1 MVTTGEQVVD
11 AHRQAGIG
19 FGAGGCRT
27 FRLDQGD
34 GEPVLLV
41 HGLPSSSF
49 LYRKVVAELAT
60 RGLRAIAV
68 DLPGMGLAERPDPFD
83 YTVEGLS
90 RFLEAVVDELG
101 LDRFHLVVH
110 DAGGPVGLL
119 MACRMRERILS
130 LTVTNT
136 IVDLAGTRFP
146 GEIVARTS
154 RRIPGWLAS
163 PWVWRRMMT
172 ISGIKDRSGISDAE
186 LDAYRLLALGEDGGS
201 GYLRIMNGVHQE
213 RESASGYARSM
224 DSTSVP
230 YPVQVVWGAEDPVLR
245 LRSFGWKA
253 LDASGLATL
262 DVVPARHFLHEDQA
276 PAIADRIARLASTA

>member
-1 MVTTGEQVVD
+1 MTTTGEQVVE
-11 AHRQAGIG
+11 AHRRAGIA
-19 FGAGGCRT
+19 FRAGGCGT
-27 FRLDQGD
+27 FRLDQGE
-34 GEPVLLV
+34 GEPVVLV

-49 LYRKVVAELAT
+49 LYRKVVAELAA
-60 RGLRAIAV
+60 RGRRAIAI
-68 DLPGMGLAERPDPFD
+68 DLPGMGLAERADPFD

-90 RFLEAVVDELG
+90 RFLEAAIDEIG

-110 DAGGPVGLL
+110 DAGGPIGML
-119 MACRMRERILS
+119 MACRMPERIRS

-154 RRIPGWLAS
+154 RRIPDWLAS

-186 LDAYRLLALGEDGGS
+186 LDAYRLLALGDDGGS
-201 GYLRIMNGVHQE
+201 GYLRIMDGVHQE
-213 RESASGYARSM
+213 REAASGYARSM
-224 DSTSVP
+224 DATRVL

-245 LRSFGWKA
+245 LRTFGWKA
-253 LDASGLATL
+253 LAASRLSTL
-262 DVVPARHFLHEDQA
+262 EVVPGRHFLHEDQA
-276 PAIADRIARLASTA
+276 PAIAERVDVLASTA

>member
-1 MVTTGEQVVD
+1 MTTGEQVVE
-11 AHRQAGIG
+11 AHRRAGIE
-19 FGAGGCRT
+19 FRAGGCGT

-34 GEPVLLV
+34 GEPVVLV

-49 LYRKVVAELAT
+49 LYRKVVAELAA
-60 RGLRAIAV
+60 RGRRAIAI
-68 DLPGMGLAERPDPFD
+68 DLPGMGLAERADPFD

-90 RFLEAVVDELG
+90 RFMEAAVDEIG

-110 DAGGPVGLL
+110 DAGGPIGML
-119 MACRMRERILS
+119 MACRMPQRIRS

-146 GEIVARTS
+146 GEVVARTS
-154 RRIPGWLAS
+154 RRVPDWLAS
-163 PWVWRRMMT
+163 PWVWRKMMT

-186 LDAYRLLALGEDGGS
+186 LDAYRLLALGDDGGS

-224 DSTSVP
+224 DSTLVP

-253 LDASGLATL
+253 LAASKLPTL
-262 DVVPARHFLHEDQA
+262 EVVPARHFLHEDQA
-276 PAIADRIARLASTA
+276 PAIADRVDRLASTA